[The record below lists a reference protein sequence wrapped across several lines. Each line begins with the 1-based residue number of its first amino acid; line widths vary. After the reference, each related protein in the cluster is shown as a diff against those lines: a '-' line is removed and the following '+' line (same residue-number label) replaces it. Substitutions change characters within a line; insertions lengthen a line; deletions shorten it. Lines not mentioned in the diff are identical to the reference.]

1 MQIKTVLPRV
11 MAFGLIAVSALCIA
25 LATEFRDLS
34 RSYDVLRQRS
44 GLPHAGYFMPTFS
57 ARTMAGDSVQIGATS
72 GVRHRQLVF
81 VLTTTCPY
89 CRQTLPIWAAL
100 ADSVRRLSGWTVD
113 VVGISL
119 DSVDVT
125 RTYGETHGVAYPLVT
140 FPSRKLKQLYRARAV
155 PQTLVLD
162 EEGRVL
168 YARTGLLEPAATLDS
183 VYRALQWTRP
193 APRPKV
199 VTDSS
204 SSSTSAYREPL
215 L

>member
-1 MQIKTVLPRV
+1 MQTRAVLSRI
-11 MAFGLIAVSALCIA
+11 MAIGLVAVSALCIA
-25 LATEFRDLS
+25 LATQFRDLS

-44 GLPHAGYFMPTFS
+44 GLPHAGYYVPMFDATT
-57 ARTMAGDSVQIGATS
+57 ATGDSLRIGATS
-72 GVRHRQLVF
+72 GARHRQLVF
-81 VLTTTCPY
+81 VMTTTCPY

-100 ADSVRRLSGWTVD
+100 ADSVRRLPGWTVD

-119 DSVDVT
+119 DSAEAT
-125 RTYGETHGVAYPLVT
+125 RVYSEIHAVAYPLVT

-168 YARTGLLEPAATLDS
+168 YARIGLLEPQATLDS

-193 APRPKV
+193 APGPEV
-199 VTDSS
+199 ATDTPTV
-204 SSSTSAYREPL
+204 STSAYREPQH
-215 L
+215 

>member
-1 MQIKTVLPRV
+1 MLVGLVGLSSLTFVLGKRY
-11 MAFGLIAVSALCIA
+11 G
-25 LATEFRDLS
+25 DLS
-34 RSYDVLRQRS
+34 HSYDDLRPRA
-44 GLPHAGYFMPTFS
+44 GLPHAGYFVPTFL
-57 ARTMAGDSVQIGATS
+57 ARTAAGDSLQIGATS
-72 GVRHRQLVF
+72 GSRHRQLVF

-89 CRQTLPIWAAL
+89 CRRTLPTWTRL
-100 ADSVRRLSGWTVD
+100 ADSVRRLEGWSVD

-119 DSVDVT
+119 DSTEAT
-125 RTYGETHGVAYPLVT
+125 RRYGEAQGIAFPLVT

-193 APRPKV
+193 APRSTV
-199 VTDSS
+199 VTDSPVA
-204 SSSTSAYREPL
+204 STSAYREPPR
-215 L
+215 